1 MEWGGLMTNEYLE
14 PAPFNKE
21 KNELAAELEHLQGQK
36 DILIKMMNG
45 NLLKIEEVSRF
56 LKFALKSEML
66 TAFDGGLF
74 EEYVNW
80 IIVYS
85 RTEVRFE
92 LKCGITLK
100 ERLVR

>member
-1 MEWGGLMTNEYLE
+1 M
-14 PAPFNKE
+14 
-21 KNELAAELEHLQGQK
+21 EHLQGQK

-45 NLLKIEEVSRF
+45 NLSKIEEVSRL
-56 LKFALKSEML
+56 LKFASKSEML
-66 TAFDGGLF
+66 TTFDSGLF
-74 EEYVNW
+74 EEYANR

-85 RTEVRFE
+85 RMEVGFE